1 MRMGLACTAWT
12 ERNDILATLDPFA
25 SRQFQHLHLVE
36 LGDGGEVEAV
46 ESLDDREPGRLDAAL
61 DLAAIPFDHLPFGK
75 PGEVSD
81 MIDALGGA

>member
-1 MRMGLACTAWT
+1 MGLARAAGTK
-12 ERNDILATLDPFA
+12 RNDILAPLDPLA
-25 SRQFQHLHLVE
+25 TGQFQHLHLVE

-46 ESLDDREPGRLDAAL
+46 QAFDDREPCRLDPAL
-61 DLAAIPFDHLPFGK
+61 DLAALPFDHLPFGK